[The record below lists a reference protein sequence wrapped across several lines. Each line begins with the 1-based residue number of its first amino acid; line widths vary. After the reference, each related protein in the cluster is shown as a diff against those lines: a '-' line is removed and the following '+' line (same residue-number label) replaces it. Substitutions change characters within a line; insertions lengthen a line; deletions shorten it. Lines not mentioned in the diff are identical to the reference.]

1 MSCSDIPGWYLKR
14 HLPVIDLRSATWQTA
29 RSEVLPSGYE
39 PAVCLRR
46 LLSAGKVRRIGKG
59 LYLVIDPVREPPAVA
74 VASAL
79 FGETE
84 HYVTTDAALR
94 IHGLIDQP
102 LPTITVVLASIRR
115 RPIDLKGGPTVR
127 PVWLAR
133 GSFDRS
139 DKYAMTL
146 DGFVVRIA
154 SREQAVVDALAE
166 PKWMTH
172 STLLPEVLV
181 QLRQSEVDSVA
192 HATVKRST
200 AAAQRL
206 GYLLSE
212 ARLPIPADLAE
223 LKPQSVVDLNPGRRS
238 GAFST
243 RWRVRD

>member
-14 HLPVIDLRSATWQTA
+14 HLAVINLRSATWQTA
-29 RSEVLPSGYE
+29 RSDVLPTGYE

-59 LYLVIDPVREPPAVA
+59 LYLVVDPVREPPAVA

-84 HYVTTDAALR
+84 HYVTTDAALGT
-94 IHGLIDQP
+94 HGLIDQP
-102 LPTITVVLASIRR
+102 LPTITVVLASVRR
-115 RPIDLKGGPTVR
+115 RPVQLKGGPTVQ

-133 GSFDRS
+133 DSFDRS
-139 DKYAMTL
+139 DKYPMTV
-146 DGFVVRIA
+146 DGFEVRIA
-154 SREQAVVDALAE
+154 TREQAVVDALAE

-172 STLLPEVLV
+172 STLLPEVLA
-181 QLRQSEVDSVA
+181 QLRQDEVASVA
-192 HATVKRST
+192 EAAIKRST

-223 LKPQSVVDLNPGRRS
+223 LKPQSVVDLTPGRRS